1 MTWLLIKKGGMKDE
15 RKEKVLSRVRP
26 KNVEL
31 KVIQEMMRSV

>member
-15 RKEKVLSRVRP
+15 REEKVLSRVRP

>member
-15 RKEKVLSRVRP
+15 RKEKVLLRVRP